1 MEPKFEDVPPGEDQE
16 LNDAIRMMLATSG
29 FETSDPESIRLV
41 ELALRKK
48 LEMVAANAHFYAGL
62 QDGERSRVLQLN
74 QLKPALNEANIR
86 IDRPDF
92 IVEQP
97 QSKIFTRRRSN
108 K

>member
-1 MEPKFEDVPPGEDQE
+1 MEGRFEDVPPGEDQE
-16 LNDAIRMMLATSG
+16 LNDAIRIMLATSG
-29 FETSDPESIRLV
+29 FELRDPESIRLV

-48 LEMVAANAHFYAGL
+48 LEMIAANAHFYAGI
-62 QDGERSRVLQLN
+62 QDGERSKALQLS

-97 QSKIFTRRRSN
+97 QSKIATRRRSN